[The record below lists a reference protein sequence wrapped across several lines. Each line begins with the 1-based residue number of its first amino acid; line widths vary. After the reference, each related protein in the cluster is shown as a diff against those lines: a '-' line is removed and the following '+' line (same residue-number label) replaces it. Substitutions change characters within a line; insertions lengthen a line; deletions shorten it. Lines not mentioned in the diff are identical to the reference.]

1 MRVYTKFSLQLLAV
15 VIMLSIGLQSAQ
27 PAQARA
33 TSSND
38 PATTWYVA
46 TTGYDGNTCLTPAT
60 PCLTINGAIIKAS
73 AGDFIRVAGGV
84 YASGNENEVVLINKS
99 IGLSGGWNATFMEQ
113 SEVSVIDGQ
122 DVRRGINVDT
132 LINVSVTIENFT
144 VQNGYHAFQGGGILN
159 TGALTLNNSVITG
172 NASKWMG
179 GGIFNKST
187 LVINNTTIDG
197 NVAGMEG
204 SGGGGG
210 GGIESEGNLT
220 LNNSVVSNN
229 ILIGGFEGS
238 GLNLSAA
245 TAIINNS
252 TISANSGGDGSGIYT
267 FVATVTFNNSTITN
281 NQSYGFYN
289 VAGQITLKNTLISG
303 NASGGSG
310 WDCFNDNNY
319 PNGTILSQGYN
330 LIGNG
335 TICAF
340 SPIQGDQVGTDVN
353 PIDPLLGPLQDNG
366 GPTLTQALL
375 PHSPAI
381 DAGSPLTPGTPDS
394 NACPATDQRGVSR
407 PQSTACDIGAYE
419 QEPTFADVP
428 FDYWAWQY
436 VESISS
442 AGITS
447 GCGGGNYCPAQSVT
461 RGQMAVFLLK
471 GMYGK
476 DYTPPDATGNVFND
490 IPADHMFAKWIEQL
504 NAEGITGGCGGG
516 SYCPNAPVTREQMAV
531 FLLVAKYGSD
541 HTPPP
546 ATGVFLDV
554 PAANGFAPWIEQLA
568 AEGITG
574 GCGGGKFCPKQ
585 AVTRAQMAVFL
596 QIAFSLTLP

>member
-1 MRVYTKFSLQLLAV
+1 MYIYTKFSLRLLAILV
-15 VIMLSIGLQSAQ
+15 MLSIGMQNTQ
-27 PAQARA
+27 PVLASP
-33 TSSND
+33 SSPSD
-38 PATTWYVA
+38 PAATWFVA
-46 TTGYDGNTCLTPAT
+46 TTGDDGNDCLAPAT
-60 PCLTINGAIIKAS
+60 PCLTINAAIVKAS
-73 AGDFIRVAGGV
+73 AGDTIKVAGGV
-84 YASGNENEVVLINKS
+84 YASGNENEVVLIDKS
-99 IGLSGGWNATFMEQ
+99 IILSGGWNATYMEQ

-122 DVRRGINVDT
+122 DARRGINVDT
-132 LINVSVTIENFT
+132 LANVSVTIENFT
-144 VQNGYHAFQGGGILN
+144 VQNGYHAIQGGGILN
-159 TGALTLNNSVITG
+159 TGTLTLNNGVITG

-187 LVINNTTIDG
+187 LIINNTTIDG

-210 GGIESEGNLT
+210 GGIESEGSLT

-229 ILIGGFEGS
+229 ILIGGFLGS
-238 GLNLSAA
+238 GLNLGGA

-252 TISANSGGDGSGIYT
+252 TISGNSGGDGSGIYA

-281 NQSYGFYN
+281 NQSLGFYN
-289 VAGQITLKNTLISG
+289 VAGQMTLKNTLIAG

-310 WDCFNDNNY
+310 WDCFNDTNY
-319 PNGTILSQGYN
+319 PNGALLSQGYN

-335 TICAF
+335 TICSF
-340 SPIQGDQVGTDVN
+340 SPVQGDQVGTDAN

-366 GPTLTQALL
+366 GPTFTQALL

-394 NACPATDQRGVSR
+394 NACLSTDQRGSSR
-407 PQSTACDIGAYE
+407 PQSSACDIGAYE
-419 QEPTFADVP
+419 KVPTFADVP
-428 FDYWAWQY
+428 FGYWAWQY
-436 VESISS
+436 VESISN
-442 AGITS
+442 AGITG

-476 DYTPPDATGNVFND
+476 DYTPSDATGNVFND
-490 IPADHMFAKWIEQL
+490 IPANHMFAKWIEQL

-516 SYCPNAPVTREQMAV
+516 NYCPNAPVTREQMAV
-531 FLLVAKYGSD
+531 FLLVAKYGSG

-546 ATGVFLDV
+546 ATGVFADV
-554 PAANGFAPWIEQLA
+554 PATNGFAPWIEQLA

-574 GCGGGKFCPKQ
+574 GCGSGKFCPKQ
-585 AVTRAQMAVFL
+585 AVTRAQMAIFL
-596 QIAFSLTLP
+596 QIGFSLPLP